1 MKVIKKYLI
10 FSVFLF
16 FYIVALSLLLRQF
29 SIYQQVY
36 QTLSILITN
45 PSIVVVEEYP
55 SSERENIIE

>member
-1 MKVIKKYLI
+1 MKVVKNYLI

-29 SIYQQVY
+29 SLYQEAY
-36 QTLSILITN
+36 KTLSILITN
-45 PSIVVVEEYP
+45 PSIAVVEEYT